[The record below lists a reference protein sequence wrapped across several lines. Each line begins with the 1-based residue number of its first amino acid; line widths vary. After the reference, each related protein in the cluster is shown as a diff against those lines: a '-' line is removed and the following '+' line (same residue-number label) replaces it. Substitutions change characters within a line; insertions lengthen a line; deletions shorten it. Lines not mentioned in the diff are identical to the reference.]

1 MKGRVRLKKIGLRL
15 AYVVGV
21 AIFVVAA
28 LEVGLRLIV
37 RYNPSYY
44 IGFHHQENRTI
55 SFPYGIIRYNSDGLP
70 DDEFLPRKVKP
81 RIAYFGDSVCY
92 GVGAGHGYRV
102 SEVLEPLLPE
112 YEHMNFSLIGLN
124 LSPAIVD
131 TLVRHTQRF
140 ELDRVVFLMNLN
152 DVFPFDETNAVRD
165 GNGGAVTRQVPFRR
179 GLVTLRRHLDHLRG
193 RSYLYTHVRLII
205 KNYYTRRG
213 FESHGQVAYEFF
225 PEEYGSIIDAT
236 TARIRDLQVR
246 LARLRCEL
254 LVVILPYEMQVSSAA
269 EARYRELGVHWGAG
283 FIARDTQ
290 ARIAAG
296 LEHVPHLDAAEAFVP
311 SGLDSAGVA
320 AARDRN
326 ALGEFFVYDRGD
338 KLDWNHLNRTGH
350 ARLAEFLYASG
361 MLQFPRSGAGSF

>member
-1 MKGRVRLKKIGLRL
+1 MKGRVRLKKTGLRI
-15 AYVVGV
+15 AYALGV
-21 AIFVVAA
+21 AVFVVAA

-44 IGFHHQENRTI
+44 IGFYHQENRTI
-55 SFPYGIIRYNSDGLP
+55 SFPYGSIHYNSDGLP
-70 DDEFLPRKVKP
+70 DDEFLPRKIKP

-112 YEHMNFSLIGLN
+112 YEHMNFAMIGLN

-131 TLVRHTQRF
+131 TLVRHAERF
-140 ELDRVVFLMNLN
+140 ELDQVVFLMNLN
-152 DVFPFDETNAVRD
+152 DVFPFVETDASAAR
-165 GNGGAVTRQVPFRR
+165 GNGSAVTRQVPLRR
-179 GLVTLRRHLDHLRG
+179 ALVTLRRRFDHLRG

-205 KNYYTRRG
+205 KNYYVRRG

-236 TARIRDLQVR
+236 TERIRHLQLR
-246 LARLRCEL
+246 LAQLGCEL
-254 LVVILPYEMQVSSAA
+254 LVVILPYEMQISSAA
-269 EARYRELGVHWGAG
+269 EARYREVGVHWGAG
-283 FIARDTQ
+283 FIARGTQ

-296 LEHVPHLDAAEAFVP
+296 LEHVPHLDAAEAFIP

-326 ALGEFFVYDRGD
+326 GLGEFFVYDRGD

-361 MLQFPRSGAGSF
+361 RLQPPR